1 MNEKTRKREE
11 NTFRCVPSKTGEFN
25 PHLSKATAQRINHYC
40 KATNQN
46 RTKFVEK
53 CINDMLDRLEMEL
66 YEAMSKEDLIQI
78 ILHK

>member
-1 MNEKTRKREE
+1 MDEKTRKREE
-11 NTFRCVPSKTGEFN
+11 NTFRSISSKTGGFTA
-25 PHLSKATAQRINHYC
+25 HLSKTTAQRINHYC
-40 KATNQN
+40 KTTNQN

-66 YEAMSKEDLIQI
+66 YETMSKEDLIQI